1 MSVYAATP
9 ETYAAWRYLE
19 LNDALRPFDQE
30 HAEIVRGDEELDLL
44 LAGTKS
50 LFSLGTPLCLTLSD
64 LEKSPTVDKMAH
76 FFKRALELHLFA
88 QRSLDRSLER
98 YHRQGVCL
106 ADVQARPGAYP
117 CFGTEEEVRQRV
129 EEFRRKH
136 VEIAEV
142 ARRVEEGHHQYAENE
157 RLLAAVNAIIASRRA
172 ESQDD
177 EIETST
183 SDS

>member
-1 MSVYAATP
+1 MSAYAVTP
-9 ETYAAWRYLE
+9 ETYAAWRYME
-19 LNDALRPFDQE
+19 LNDEHRPFDQE

-44 LAGTKS
+44 LA
-50 LFSLGTPLCLTLSD
+50 D

-76 FFKRALELHLFA
+76 FFKRALELRLFA

-98 YHRQGVCL
+98 YRCQGVCL

-117 CFGTEEEVRQRV
+117 SFGTEEEVQQRV

-142 ARRVEEGHHQYAENE
+142 ARRVEEGQHQYAENE

-183 SDS
+183 SHL